1 MGNQVILLNSDL
13 VFIGEDHELFTDS
26 LVIAEETGYQ
36 HHTITRKIRDNI
48 ERFKKLGNLDV
59 TSKFTGANPIKI
71 YQLNEPQ
78 ASFLI
83 TLLENN
89 EKVTDFKLRLVQEF
103 YRIKEELLHRR
114 EQQQEVEEQLE
125 KKGQLTLEEYN
136 NIRFSEK
143 RTIKTFENC
152 DIGDVAKLI
161 NDFLEH
167 IITLDT
173 ETRIVR
179 CESAMKGL
187 KRLHDRLAAENVMN
201 IGNCYN
207 LLAYIDQIKEK
218 QHITEN
224 KRNGGLK
231 AAQTKEINRLQ
242 KEIEKVK
249 PFEFEREGR
258 VAGVYCIRNLENG
271 CVYIGASKD
280 VSRRLSQHRNALR
293 ENVHYNDDLQF
304 DWNDYGEECFQFTV
318 LDFCDDDEIFER
330 ETEWIKSFDYLYN
343 VKKNK

>member
-1 MGNQVILLNSDL
+1 MGNQVELAKSDL
-13 VFIGEDHELFTDS
+13 IFFGENDELFTDS

-36 HHTITRKIRDNI
+36 HHTITRKIRDNK
-48 ERFKKLGNLDV
+48 ERFLKLGNLDV
-59 TSKFTGANPIKI
+59 TSKFNGANPIKI

-89 EKVTDFKLRLVQEF
+89 EKVTEFKLRLVQEF
-103 YRIKEELLHRR
+103 YRMREEIRHRR
-114 EQQQEVEEQLE
+114 EQQKEIEVQLE
-125 KKGQLTLEEYN
+125 KNGRLSLEEYN

-143 RTIKTFENC
+143 RTIKTFEHC
-152 DIGDVAKLI
+152 DVANVGKLI
-161 NDFLEH
+161 QDFMEH
-167 IITLDT
+167 INTLDA

-207 LLAYIDQIKEK
+207 LLAYIDQIKER

-231 AAQTKEINRLQ
+231 AAKTKEIKRLEQ
-242 KEIEKVK
+242 EINELK
-249 PFEFEREGR
+249 PPSIEDFYVIHYHPFS
-258 VAGVYCIRNLENG
+258 ENYQYELLANG
-271 CVYIGASKD
+271 K
-280 VSRRLSQHRNALR
+280 
-293 ENVHYNDDLQF
+293 
-304 DWNDYGEECFQFTV
+304 
-318 LDFCDDDEIFER
+318 
-330 ETEWIKSFDYLYN
+330 WIKSKAYRKWLENFPYEDLPFDPGVDWNRPIKMYLAYDHKPDMDCQN
-343 VKKNK
+343 FYKSTIDVIFKH